1 MRLRDHPLA
10 LLAVALLFLGAGT
23 GVWRSAAPRTETA
36 GTIAAGLLC
45 PACQGESVA
54 QSQSPMAAAMRD
66 TIAQQLAA
74 GRSPDQV
81 RQWFVDRYGAQ
92 ILTDPPHGGLGV
104 LLWLIP
110 AAALLIL
117 AVLFARVL
125 RRRAPA
131 GSVANGAAA
140 DGAAAHGAAADGA
153 ATTGSAPDG
162 PTATGSATDGPTAT
176 CSAPDGSAGDGSAAA
191 GDKAPPSDVPPSRR
205 LPRPA
210 WNARRTWDAVAV
222 GVIALVGTVALAAP
236 HRGSDTGTATAAPAS
251 GTTLLELAQSLE
263 LQGRYPEAAQVYR
276 EVVQQQP
283 GDDRTRLR
291 LALTLLRSDQPAEAA
306 DNAQQVLN
314 HAPGDA
320 EALLMLGLAQRAT
333 GSGEAA
339 GTLRRFLAAA
349 PHDPAA
355 AEVRRLLNAP

>member
-10 LLAVALLFLGAGT
+10 LLAVALLFVGAGT

-81 RQWFVDRYGAQ
+81 RQWFVDHYGAQ
-92 ILTDPPHGGLGV
+92 ILADPPHGGLGV

-110 AAALLIL
+110 AVALLIL

-131 GSVANGAAA
+131 GSAEGGSAEGGSVEGGPAGGGSVATGSTS
-140 DGAAAHGAAADGA
+140 DGS
-153 ATTGSAPDG
+153 ATTGSAADG
-162 PTATGSATDGPTAT
+162 RAV
-176 CSAPDGSAGDGSAAA
+176 DGSAVA
-191 GDKAPPSDVPPSRR
+191 GGTAPPGDVPRARR

-251 GTTLLELAQSLE
+251 GTTLLDLAQSLE
-263 LQGRYPEAAQVYR
+263 QQGRYPEAAQVYR
-276 EVVQQQP
+276 EVVQRQP

-333 GSGEAA
+333 GSSKAT

-355 AEVRRLLNAP
+355 AEVRRLLDPS